1 MTAPKYSKS
10 LTKLTLAKQV
20 ALKHGI
26 EDMQILEIIEDALD
40 FISLAIASGERV
52 EFRDFGNFQLFKT
65 AERMGRNPKKP
76 KEEFLIPSMHRVK
89 FKAGKRMQ
97 ARVDKMKGKA

>member
-1 MTAPKYSKS
+1 M
-10 LTKLTLAKQV
+10 TKLELTYMLCN
-20 ALKHGI
+20 KHGLNK
-26 EDMQILEIIEDALD
+26 EQVYEILDDALD
-40 FISLAIASGERV
+40 FISLAIADGERV
-52 EFRDFGNFQLFKT
+52 EFRDFGNFEVVTVK
-65 AERMGRNPKKP
+65 ERMGRNPKKP